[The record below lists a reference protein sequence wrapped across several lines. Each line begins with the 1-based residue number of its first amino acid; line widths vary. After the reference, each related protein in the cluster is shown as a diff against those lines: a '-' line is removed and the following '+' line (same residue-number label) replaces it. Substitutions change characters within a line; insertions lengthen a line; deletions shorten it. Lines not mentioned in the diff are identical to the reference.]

1 VRCTSDEEL
10 FPLICKDAV
19 EFGGLKMAWI
29 GMIDEASHSV
39 RPVASFGAGIEY
51 LEGLEISMDAN
62 KATGRGPTGI
72 SIREAEPYWCQ
83 DFQNDPATAAWHE
96 RGAMFDWGA
105 SASLPLHRK
114 GAVIGA
120 FTLYA
125 GEVNAFDE
133 PAQNLLVEMAMD
145 ISFALDHYASEAE
158 RVRTELALQQSEQ
171 YLRTII
177 ETEPECVKVVDREG
191 QLLEMNPAGLA
202 MLEADSLEQA
212 RERGVGNFCLPEYR
226 DALDAMHQRVMQ
238 GEDAT
243 LEFEIEGLKG
253 TRRWLETHETPLR
266 DAEGNVSHLLGI
278 TLDIT
283 ERKENE
289 ERIKF
294 LANFDALTGLPNRRQ
309 LDDHLKFALSLAK
322 RSHEQLAL
330 MFIDLDRFKDVNDT
344 LGHSIG
350 DAYLVEMANRLQQVL
365 REEDS
370 VSRLGGDEFILML
383 PNSDTQGAAQVAQ
396 KILDIISVPCRVEQY
411 DLTMTASIGIAMFP
425 DDGADLETLSK
436 SADTAM
442 YRAKQEGRDGYCF
455 FTAAMQASAT
465 RNMHLVIAL
474 RQALELGQMQVHY
487 QPQISITD
495 GRVIGVEALLRWQHP
510 ELGPVSP
517 AEFIPVA
524 EDSGLIL
531 SIGEWVLRTAVRQLK
546 HWIDRG
552 CAPMVVAVNLSAIQ
566 FRHPSLSKMVT
577 RILEEEELSPEYLE
591 LELTEG
597 VAMYDPQAA
606 VEIMDNLHEL
616 GIRMS
621 IDDFGTGYSSLNYL
635 KKFKVYKLKIDQ
647 SFVRDIT
654 TDQEDRAIVAAII
667 SMSRDLGLQTIAEGV
682 ETVEQLDYLRAQG
695 CNEAQGYY
703 FNKPM
708 PAAEIESLFYWSQNI
723 QQ

>member
-1 VRCTSDEEL
+1 
-10 FPLICKDAV
+10 
-19 EFGGLKMAWI
+19 
-29 GMIDEASHSV
+29 
-39 RPVASFGAGIEY
+39 
-51 LEGLEISMDAN
+51 
-62 KATGRGPTGI
+62 
-72 SIREAEPYWCQ
+72 
-83 DFQNDPATAAWHE
+83 
-96 RGAMFDWGA
+96 
-105 SASLPLHRK
+105 
-114 GAVIGA
+114 
-120 FTLYA
+120 
-125 GEVNAFDE
+125 
-133 PAQNLLVEMAMD
+133 
-145 ISFALDHYASEAE
+145 
-158 RVRTELALQQSEQ
+158 
-171 YLRTII
+171 
-177 ETEPECVKVVDREG
+177 
-191 QLLEMNPAGLA
+191 
-202 MLEADSLEQA
+202 
-212 RERGVGNFCLPEYR
+212 
-226 DALDAMHQRVMQ
+226 
-238 GEDAT
+238 
-243 LEFEIEGLKG
+243 
-253 TRRWLETHETPLR
+253 
-266 DAEGNVSHLLGI
+266 
-278 TLDIT
+278 
-283 ERKENE
+283 
-289 ERIKF
+289 
-294 LANFDALTGLPNRRQ
+294 
-309 LDDHLKFALSLAK
+309 
-322 RSHEQLAL
+322 

-546 HWIDRG
+546 HWMDRG

-708 PAAEIESLFYWSQNI
+708 PAAEIESLFYWSQNL